1 MAKDLFKLSSE
12 DWLIRE
18 KGFDWRKQGVYE
30 SIFTLGNGYLGQR
43 GSLEG
48 NPKGS
53 YRGTYIAGIF
63 DKSEALVPQLVKS
76 PGWID
81 FSVWI
86 DEEKMTYETCKILS
100 NERVLDMKKGIL
112 HRVTRFKNKKGQI
125 VRFES
130 KRIVF
135 AHQVRG
141 ALMLFSVTP
150 ENFSGDIKVIS
161 GLNGDV
167 TNEGYYPEERVKH
180 LNIVSMKR
188 SQDYIYIESQTR
200 DKNIKVALA
209 ASTLL
214 ENPPKNYYKVNRMYG
229 EKFAE
234 VIVFG
239 SKKGE
244 TYNFTKWVSIFS
256 SREGYDRQLESACV
270 DVLHD
275 MVREGKEE
283 NLKKHFRYREE
294 EWKMADIEIS
304 GDKKAQL
311 SIRFNLYHLIIAK
324 PHHDPTLSVGAK
336 FLSGEGYKGHVFWD
350 TEIFILPF
358 YIYSFPEAAKN
369 LLLYRYYS
377 LTGAIQNAKDLGFKG
392 AKFAWESADDGKE
405 TTPRFGYSADGKEVR
420 IFTGDEEHHIVS
432 DVVHGLFNF
441 YSATKDEGFL
451 YGKGAEI
458 VFQTAIFWLS
468 RIEKRRGRYE
478 IRKVIGP
485 DEFHEHVDNNAFT
498 NYLVMWHFI
507 KACELYKKMEKD
519 APAVLKKL
527 AKKIKLTKKQVEEMH
542 VVSKIIYF
550 PYDQKTDIIEQFE
563 GYFSLEDFEVK
574 KYDKNG
580 MAVLPKKAK
589 GKDLN
594 KTRLLK
600 QADVV
605 LLTHLFADR
614 FPPEVKKKNYYYY
627 EKRTMHQSSLSFSI
641 YALMGLEVGDHKK
654 AYNYFMKT
662 SQIDLTNSHKNTAHG
677 IHAASAG
684 GAWQMVVHGF
694 AGMKVRRGVLCFD
707 PWLPAK
713 WKKLSYSCMWEGVI
727 LRVSLKKTGLSIKME
742 PGGPHRSM
750 TVKVQG
756 KDVSLKSGK
765 NVTIK
770 TVRSSN
776 L

>member
-1 MAKDLFKLSSE
+1 MVKDLFGLNSE
-12 DWLIRE
+12 DWLIKE
-18 KGFDWRKQGVYE
+18 KGFDWRKQGMYE

-48 NPKGS
+48 NPSGS

-63 DKSEALVPQLVKS
+63 DKSESLVSQMVKS

-81 FSVWI
+81 FSIWI
-86 DEEKMTYETCKILS
+86 DDEKMTYETCKILF
-100 NERVLDMKKGIL
+100 NERILDMKKGIL
-112 HRVTRFKNKKGQI
+112 HRVTRLKDKKGRI

-130 KRIVF
+130 KRVVF

-180 LNIVSMKR
+180 LNLVSMKR
-188 SQDYIYIESQTR
+188 GQDYIYLESQTR
-200 DKNIKVALA
+200 DKKIKVALA
-209 ASTLL
+209 ASTLFD
-214 ENPPKNYYKVNRMYG
+214 NPPQKFYKVNRMYG

-234 VIVFG
+234 VIVFD
-239 SKKGE
+239 SQKGK
-244 TYNFTKWVSIFS
+244 TYNFTKWVSIFT

-270 DVLHD
+270 DEIHD
-275 MVREGKEE
+275 MIRDGIEK
-283 NLKKHFRYREE
+283 NMLKHFELREK
-294 EWKMADIEIS
+294 EWQIADIVIK

-311 SIRFNLYHLIIAK
+311 GIRFNLYHLIIAK
-324 PHHDPTLSVGAK
+324 PHHDPTLSIAAK

-350 TEIFILPF
+350 TEIFALPF
-358 YIYSFPEAAKN
+358 YIYTFPEAAKN
-369 LLLYRYYS
+369 LLLYRYYT
-377 LTGAIQNAKDLGFKG
+377 LPGAILNAKDYGYKG
-392 AKFAWESADDGKE
+392 AKFAWESADDGIE

-432 DVVHGLFNF
+432 DVVHGLYNF
-441 YSATKDEGFL
+441 YGATKDESFL

-458 VFQTAIFWLS
+458 VFQTALFWLS
-468 RIEKRRGRYE
+468 RIERRRGRYE
-478 IRKVIGP
+478 VRKVIGP
-485 DEFHEHVDNNAFT
+485 DEYHEHVDNNAFT

-507 KACELYKKMEKD
+507 KAGELYKKMEKE
-519 APAVLKKL
+519 APAILKKL
-527 AKKIKLTKKQVEEMH
+527 SKKIKLTKKHIEEMRL
-542 VVSKIIYF
+542 VSKIIYF

-563 GYFSLEDFEVK
+563 GYFSLEDFIIK
-574 KYDKNG
+574 QYDKNG
-580 MAVLPKKAK
+580 MAILPEKAK
-589 GKDLN
+589 GLDLN

-614 FPPEVKKKNYYYY
+614 FSPEVKKKNYYYY
-627 EKRTMHQSSLSFSI
+627 EKRTMHQSSLSFCV

-662 SQIDLTNSHKNTAHG
+662 SLIDLTNSHKNTAHG
-677 IHAASAG
+677 IHAAATG

-707 PWLPAK
+707 PWLPEK
-713 WKKLSYSCMWEGVI
+713 WKKLSYSCMWEGSI
-727 LRVSLKKTGLSIKME
+727 LRVSLSKASLSVKMEKDGPHHSMTIKVGGKGVSLREGKTAKIKML
-742 PGGPHRSM
+742 R
-750 TVKVQG
+750 T
-756 KDVSLKSGK
+756 
-765 NVTIK
+765 
-770 TVRSSN
+770 R
-776 L
+776 